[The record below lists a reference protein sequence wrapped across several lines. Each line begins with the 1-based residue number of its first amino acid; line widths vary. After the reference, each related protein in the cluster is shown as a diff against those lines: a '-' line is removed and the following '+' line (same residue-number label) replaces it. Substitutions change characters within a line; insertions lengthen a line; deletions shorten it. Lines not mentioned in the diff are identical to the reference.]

1 MDFATSARKGK
12 WQRSARCLTR
22 AGNTST
28 SLAQDNNCLNASR
41 YIRLVRF
48 SFLILISP
56 FATLGVWS
64 IRASHPCTIDDHGQF
79 CCFGSRRISRW
90 QSSRPCS
97 ANARPQ
103 TARRWA
109 TRRRPESRE
118 PLRPVAARQKPQAT
132 AGRRREL
139 QIEAARQSP
148 LYLDL
153 PTVVVDLGL
162 PRLPRRERPSGPRG
176 RRPGVG
182 PVLAG
187 SAGRGRRRADVVK
200 YWTGYCAGPGWSP
213 ARPRRCSRTWR
224 IARYGRSSS
233 RTAVLGLVLSLRP
246 SAIRVLNGL

>member
-1 MDFATSARKGK
+1 VTF
-12 WQRSARCLTR
+12 
-22 AGNTST
+22 
-28 SLAQDNNCLNASR
+28 
-41 YIRLVRF
+41 F
-48 SFLILISP
+48 SFPTIVSGSTP
-56 FATLGVWS
+56 H
-64 IRASHPCTIDDHGQF
+64 ASSDDHGQF

-97 ANARPQ
+97 ADARPQ

-118 PLRPVAARQKPQAT
+118 PLRPVAARRKPQAT

-148 LYLDL
+148 LYLD
-153 PTVVVDLGL
+153 PAHGRCRTRSSA
-162 PRLPRRERPSGPRG
+162 PSSARTPARPES

-200 YWTGYCAGPGWSP
+200 YWTGCCAGPGWSRWGRGI
-213 ARPRRCSRTWR
+213 AQGRGGSRVTVGVQAGRRCWGWCCR
-224 IARYGRSSS
+224 
-233 RTAVLGLVLSLRP
+233 
-246 SAIRVLNGL
+246 

>member
-1 MDFATSARKGK
+1 MHGLFE
-12 WQRSARCLTR
+12 
-22 AGNTST
+22 
-28 SLAQDNNCLNASR
+28 
-41 YIRLVRF
+41 
-48 SFLILISP
+48 P
-56 FATLGVWS
+56 P
-64 IRASHPCTIDDHGQF
+64 HPRTIDDHGQF
-79 CCFGSRRISRW
+79 CFFGSRRITRW

-109 TRRRPESRE
+109 TSGGRR
-118 PLRPVAARQKPQAT
+118 AASLYARLPPAKT
-132 AGRRREL
+132 AGHSRTPAR
-139 QIEAARQSP
+139 AADRSSRQSP

-162 PRLPRRERPSGPRG
+162 PRLPRRERPPGPRG

-213 ARPRRCSRTWR
+213 ARPRRWVRTWR

-233 RTAVLGLVLSLRP
+233 RTTALGLVLSLRP

>member
-1 MDFATSARKGK
+1 MIGRFVTLDLWF
-12 WQRSARCLTR
+12 
-22 AGNTST
+22 
-28 SLAQDNNCLNASR
+28 LA
-41 YIRLVRF
+41 
-48 SFLILISP
+48 
-56 FATLGVWS
+56 
-64 IRASHPCTIDDHGQF
+64 ASHPCTIDDHGQF

-132 AGRRREL
+132 VGRRREL

-162 PRLPRRERPSGPRG
+162 PRLPRRERPPGPRG

-200 YWTGYCAGPGWSP
+200 YWTGYCAGPGWCP
-213 ARPRRCSRTWR
+213 ARPGRCSRTWR

-233 RTAVLGLVLSLRP
+233 RTTVLGLVLSLRP